1 MFDSLFENLCTWN
14 DEQWQLYTDNAS
26 YEAWL
31 DAQPESL
38 PLPQDCDPN
47 YQDDFQI
54 LIGLSH
60 GSDRCLPEQNLFTLY
75 QNND

>member
-47 YQDDFQI
+47 YQDDF
-54 LIGLSH
+54 
-60 GSDRCLPEQNLFTLY
+60 
-75 QNND
+75 